1 MRQTDS
7 EKSLVSPKPEGV
19 RDVIERIAAIRIATD
34 PESVMVGAAER
45 IAEVLTAAVAARG
58 VATMALAGGSTPRQV
73 YRLLSAE
80 PHDRAIPWEH
90 VRLFLGDERCVPAEH
105 PDSNQRM
112 VSESL
117 LARLPHAPAFHPM
130 VCGGDAPEDAAA
142 RYRDCLAHEVP
153 EHISG
158 IPRFDLILLGM
169 GDDAHTASLFPGT
182 PILDETRPVAPVFVP
197 EKDSWRMSLTLP
209 VLNAA
214 RHVLFLVTG
223 SSKAHALAAVFA
235 GGPDRERP
243 ASLVRPE
250 SGAVEWYVD
259 AAAAALVPR

>member
-1 MRQTDS
+1 MERVGP
-7 EKSLVSPKPEGV
+7 L
-19 RDVIERIAAIRIATD
+19 RIAAD
-34 PESVMVGAAER
+34 PESVMVAAAER
-45 IAEVLTAAVAARG
+45 IAQLLTEAVAARG

-80 PHDRAIPWEH
+80 PHDRAIPWEQ
-90 VRLFLGDERCVPAEH
+90 VRLFLGDERCVPADH

-112 VSESL
+112 VDESL
-117 LARLPHAPAFHPM
+117 LARLPHPPAFHPM
-130 VCGGDAPEDAAA
+130 VCNGHDREEAAA
-142 RYRDCLAHEVP
+142 RYRDCLAREVP
-153 EHISG
+153 EHASG

-182 PILDETRPVAPVFVP
+182 SILDETRPVASVFVP

-209 VLNAA
+209 VLNTA

-223 SSKAHALAAVFA
+223 SNKAHALTGVLG

-250 SGAVEWYVD
+250 SGTVEWHVD
-259 AAAAALVPR
+259 AAAAARVPR